1 MANVIPAPI
10 MIGENIW
17 KTCYKY
23 QVPDHLGAHHH
34 GGVQERAGAGCVG
47 MVCSGSGHLEPD
59 QGQRVDI
66 SHPVHLH
73 IALD

>member
-10 MIGENIW
+10 MMGENIW
-17 KTCYKY
+17 KTCYKF
-23 QVPDHLGAHHH
+23 QVHGHLGAHHH
-34 GGVQERAGAGCVG
+34 DGVQERAGAGCDG
-47 MVCSGSGHLEPD
+47 MVCPGSGHLEPD